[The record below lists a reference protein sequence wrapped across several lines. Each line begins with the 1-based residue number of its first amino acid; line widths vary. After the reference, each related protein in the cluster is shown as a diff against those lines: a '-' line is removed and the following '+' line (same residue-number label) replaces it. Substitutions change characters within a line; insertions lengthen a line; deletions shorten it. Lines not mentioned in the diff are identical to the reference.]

1 MKIPLRKSLYGP
13 TIHGQDIAVEKD
25 MGEER
30 EKCVGKHAIWECR
43 NHGKHNPFTSI
54 HHMRTLDPGLIGTA
68 YFFYFLF
75 FTFLKLFCLNKIVRN
90 SKIGYQRGN
99 GSSQGTDFAT
109 IFCNNM
115 ENMV

>member
-68 YFFYFLF
+68 YFFYFFFYLF
-75 FTFLKLFCLNKIVRN
+75 EIVLFEQNCTQFQNRIPTRQWKQSR
-90 SKIGYQRGN
+90 Y
-99 GSSQGTDFAT
+99 
-109 IFCNNM
+109 
-115 ENMV
+115 